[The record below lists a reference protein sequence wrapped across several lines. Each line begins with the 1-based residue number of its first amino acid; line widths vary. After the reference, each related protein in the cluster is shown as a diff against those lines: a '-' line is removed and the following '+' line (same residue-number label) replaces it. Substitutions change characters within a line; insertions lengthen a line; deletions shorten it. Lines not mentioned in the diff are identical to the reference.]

1 MPEPT
6 KAQLAGRVK
15 ALEKALERETAAR
28 QRAEQQLAESDRVRA
43 EALEQQTA
51 TSEILRVISS
61 SPTDAQPVFDTIV
74 RSSDR
79 LLGGLAG
86 SLALRVGDEVHL
98 VAFTP
103 TNPEGDAVLR
113 RLYPVPIGEDGT
125 HAEVVRLCRPLMITD
140 TEAELTGRTREFAR
154 IRGFRSRLRCH

>member
-61 SPTDAQPVFDTIV
+61 SPTDVQPVFDAIAGNA
-74 RSSDR
+74 RR
-79 LLGGLAG
+79 LLDGHSVSVSRL
-86 SLALRVGDEVHL
+86 VGDELHL
-98 VAFTP
+98 MAFST
-103 TNPEGDAVLR
+103 TSAAADAVLQATFPA
-113 RLYPVPIGEDGT
+113 RLD
-125 HAEVVRLCRPLMITD
+125 RFPLMARVMRERTSATVTD
-140 TEAELTGRTREFAR
+140 MHTDP
-154 IRGFRSRLRCH
+154 

>member
-1 MPEPT
+1 
-6 KAQLAGRVK
+6 
-15 ALEKALERETAAR
+15 
-28 QRAEQQLAESDRVRA
+28 
-43 EALEQQTA
+43 QTA
-51 TSEILRVISS
+51 TSEILRVISG

-79 LLGGLAG
+79 LLNGLAG

-113 RLYPVPIGEDGT
+113 HLYPMPINQDGG
-125 HAEVVRLCRPLMITD
+125 HAEVVRLGGRLMIPD
-140 TEAELTGRTREFAR
+140 TGAELTGRTREFAR
-154 IRGFRSRLRCH
+154 TRGFRSRLSVPLIRDGIAIGSLGVPRPTPGAFTSREIALLQTFADQAV